1 MRRTTSDGLFGAAGL
16 ALATTVALGATGF
29 PERADAAVRYLYFLS
44 LVLGLLS
51 LLLVSQSLLRSRKE
65 TEKASSASVE
75 WVRAPLP
82 FLGTLLAMLCYAW
95 ITPHLGFFPAS
106 FLFMLCLGW
115 FLGFRKPLPLLG
127 GTAGLLAF
135 IWLVFVRFLAVP
147 VPSGPWG

>member
-16 ALATTVALGATGF
+16 VLAATVARAAAGF
-29 PERADAAVRYLYFLS
+29 PERADAAARYLYFLS

-65 TEKASSASVE
+65 TEKASPFVE

-82 FLGTLLAMLCYAW
+82 FLGTLLAMFCYAW
-95 ITPHLGFFPAS
+95 ITPHLGLFPAS
-106 FLFMLCLGW
+106 FLFMSCLGW
-115 FLGFRKPLPLLG
+115 FLGFRKPLLLLG

-135 IWLVFVRFLAVP
+135 IWLIFVRFLAVP

>member
-16 ALATTVALGATGF
+16 ALAAAVALAATDF

-51 LLLVSQSLLRSRKE
+51 LLLVSQSLLRFRKE
-65 TEKASSASVE
+65 TEKASSVE

-82 FLGTLLAMLCYAW
+82 FLGTLFAMLCYAW
-95 ITPHLGFFPAS
+95 ITPRLGFFPAS

-135 IWLVFVRFLAVP
+135 IWLIFVKFLAVP
-147 VPSGPWG
+147 VPGGPWG